1 MRGNTIHT
9 FSSLE
14 DEKGKKIKESP
25 LFFEE
30 ENPTKKNIISNEIGL
45 NKFVWDLKYPG
56 VTDLDGR
63 QILWAGNTSGPT
75 AVPGTYIV
83 RMHIGDD
90 MVGEQ
95 EFEVM
100 KDPRLVH
107 ITQDDFIAQFEL
119 IQTINAKLDTTH
131 KSINRIRVATEEMK
145 TIAKEIEANEEMTR
159 RLKELAIAIN
169 EIENALVQ
177 TKAEAIQDVLNFP
190 IKLNNKLAALKNT
203 VATGYGRPTTQQY
216 AVFNELAE
224 KVDVQLIKL
233 NAIWNGEYEQ
243 VIEEIENP
251 VLPINR

>member
-1 MRGNTIHT
+1 MSESDSRETVVVERPQVHGG
-9 FSSLE
+9 
-14 DEKGKKIKESP
+14 KGS
-25 LFFEE
+25 
-30 ENPTKKNIISNEIGL
+30 TKDVVDVSE
-45 NKFVWDLKYPG
+45 
-56 VTDLDGR
+56 
-63 QILWAGNTSGPT
+63 
-75 AVPGTYIV
+75 
-83 RMHIGDD
+83 
-90 MVGEQ
+90 
-95 EFEVM
+95 M
-100 KDPRLVH
+100 KS
-107 ITQDDFIAQFEL
+107 T
-119 IQTINAKLDTTH
+119 
-131 KSINRIRVATEEMK
+131 TEEV
-145 TIAKEIEANEEMTR
+145 IEENEEMTR

-224 KVDVQLIKL
+224 KVDNQLTKL